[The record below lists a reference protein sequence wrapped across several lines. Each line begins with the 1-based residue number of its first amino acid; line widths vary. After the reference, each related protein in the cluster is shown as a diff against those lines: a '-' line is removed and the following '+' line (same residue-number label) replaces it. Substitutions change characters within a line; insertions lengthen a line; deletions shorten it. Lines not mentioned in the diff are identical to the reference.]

1 MQWTPGLCSGA
12 MLPIFDPSKE
22 RLIAALRSK
31 PTTKAG
37 HSRSWTL
44 DDDGSY
50 QLSPLDGIKEGPL
63 MVTYLLDTVHH
74 LLSDAFECSFSTI
87 LRHLSPK
94 YSCTKAEPCSGRS
107 LREFSNIETA
117 ILSIPVFAEHVEFIA
132 CPVTR
137 MEVGSAAATYRINVF
152 A

>member
-74 LLSDAFECSFSTI
+74 LLSDAFGAIGKLVAT
-87 LRHLSPK
+87 